1 VLLEPVAALLR
12 LAKGGRTTAT
22 VEKLDQALSDALARR
37 TELRP
42 WDLANA
48 ARCAAKLTV

>member
-1 VLLEPVAALLR
+1 MLLEPVAALLR

-37 TELRP
+37 TEFRP
-42 WDLANA
+42 WDLANTA
-48 ARCAAKLTV
+48 WSVAKLTV